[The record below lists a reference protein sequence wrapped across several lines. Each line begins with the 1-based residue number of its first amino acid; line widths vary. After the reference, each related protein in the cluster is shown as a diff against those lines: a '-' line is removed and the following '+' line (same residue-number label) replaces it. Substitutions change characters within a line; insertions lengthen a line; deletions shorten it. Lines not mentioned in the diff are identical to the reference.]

1 MGLSPQGE
9 KTYQEVFGSYPWN
22 TIPVVLE
29 KGAIELIDAEE
40 MEVGELYLFARKGI
54 FGAGTRR
61 DQKITTEVLKYQ
73 ISSILKQDD
82 SKYSID
88 KIINERL
95 WMYEDDQFS
104 YYQEILRIPDGVT
117 KELKEL
123 MEKYGLDYRPSI
135 DLSDTFIM
143 ACYDTGLR
151 ERIGLTS
158 KTVKNAY
165 NNVKRFLGTV
175 FGNRDIAFIQKI
187 QEKDSQ
193 AGLNPRKILDIEK
206 NRLMYN
212 VNNDSYITQ
221 AEEINEWAY
230 VFKIQLQN
238 LKYEFMNWDTLPF

>member
-40 MEVGELYLFARKGI
+40 MEVGELYIIARKGI

-82 SKYSID
+82 SKYSIK
-88 KIINERL
+88 KIINDRL
-95 WMYEDDQFS
+95 WMYN
-104 YYQEILRIPDGVT
+104 DGQGRFGLT
-117 KELKEL
+117 KELEEL
-123 MEKYGLDYRPSI
+123 MAKYGLDYKPSI

-143 ACYDTGLR
+143 ACYETGLR
-151 ERIGLTS
+151 ETSVITS
-158 KTVKNAY
+158 KTVKSAY
-165 NNVKRFLGTV
+165 NNVKRFLETV

-187 QEKDSQ
+187 QERDSQ
-193 AGLNPRKILDIEK
+193 AGLNSRKISDIEK
-206 NRLMYN
+206 NRLMYS
-212 VNNDSYITQ
+212 VNNDSYNTSTK
-221 AEEINEWAY
+221 EIDEWAY

-238 LKYEFMNWDTLPF
+238 LKYALMNWDNVPF

>member
-61 DQKITTEVLKYQ
+61 DQKVTTEVLKYQ
-73 ISSILKQDD
+73 LSSILKQDD
-82 SKYSID
+82 SKNSINT
-88 KIINERL
+88 IINERL
-95 WMYEDDQFS
+95 WMYKKGKDGKVLREPND
-104 YYQEILRIPDGVT
+104 EIKTI
-117 KELKEL
+117 

-143 ACYDTGLR
+143 ACYDATITG
-151 ERIGLTS
+151 
-158 KTVKNAY
+158 KTKEVRNAY

-175 FGNRDIAFIQKI
+175 FGNKDIAFIQKI

-212 VNNDSYITQ
+212 VNNDSYNTQ

-238 LKYEFMNWDTLPF
+238 LKYALMNWDTVPF